1 MVKPKKMLD
10 LYARSI
16 TKTGAGVEGFS
27 VFAFRYLSF
36 FSTSLGSSVTE
47 APPPPPS
54 LHRGS
59 YHRKHH

>member
-1 MVKPKKMLD
+1 MLKPKKMLD

-16 TKTGAGVEGFS
+16 TKTGRGVKGFS

-36 FSTSLGSSVTE
+36 FSTLTGSSVTRVVTDWVTE

-54 LHRGS
+54 
-59 YHRKHH
+59 